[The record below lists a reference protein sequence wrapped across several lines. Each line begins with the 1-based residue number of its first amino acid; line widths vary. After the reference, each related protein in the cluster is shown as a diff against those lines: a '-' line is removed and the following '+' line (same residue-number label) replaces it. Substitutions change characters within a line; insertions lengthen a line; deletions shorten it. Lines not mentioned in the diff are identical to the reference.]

1 MAGDAIANNLFVKF
15 DNYFIMKAGNIALVI
30 ILEAA
35 LIAAYKMLCKRVEKR

>member
-1 MAGDAIANNLFVKF
+1 MAGKLFVKF

-35 LIAAYKMLCKRVEKR
+35 LIVAYKMICKRVEKR